1 MAELPVA
8 VPALRVPPAA
18 VRNAAWL
25 LALAVLIV
33 SLAFP
38 GFGLY
43 AVDGTA
49 LVCSVVAAGLSFFT
63 ALLGDPTDGQ
73 VWWGVTVRRLT
84 IVGFAAT
91 LLTVAFTIMVVAGDG
106 ARGLGDGL
114 SRDAVL
120 RGATYEAALARCA
133 GLCLV
138 AAAFTVPRVAMAS
151 RRLVMVAGG
160 VLVSGSFLLAGHA
173 RSHGPAVLVLLC
185 LLAHVVGA
193 SGWAGGL
200 VGLAVGLH
208 RRAIDPARRARML
221 VTFAGL
227 MTGVILMLLAGGI
240 GLAALYLS
248 SWHALVSTAYG
259 QVLIVKVGLVT
270 GMLAVSAS
278 NHYRLVRPAA
288 GGDLSALGALRMNV
302 AVEQIGLVTVLLV
315 TEVLLRQN
323 PIAS

>member
-1 MAELPVA
+1 MAELPLEA
-8 VPALRVPPAA
+8 SALRMPPA
-18 VRNAAWL
+18 VMRNAALL
-25 LALAVLIV
+25 LALALFVV
-33 SLAFP
+33 SVTFP

-49 LVCSVVAAGLSFFT
+49 LICSVAAAGLSFFT
-63 ALLGDPTDGQ
+63 ALLGDPSDGQ
-73 VWWGVTVRRLT
+73 VWWGTVVRRLT

-106 ARGLGDGL
+106 VRGLGDEL

-138 AAAFTVPRVAMAS
+138 AAAFTVPRMAMSS
-151 RRLVMVAGG
+151 RRLVMIAGG

-173 RSHGPAVLVLLC
+173 RSHGPAVVVMLC
-185 LLAHVVGA
+185 LLAHVIGA

-200 VGLAVGLH
+200 VGLGVTLH
-208 RRAIDPARRARML
+208 RRPTDTARRARML

-227 MTGVILMLLAGGI
+227 MTGVIVMLLAGGI
-240 GLAALYLS
+240 GLGVLYLS

-270 GMLAVSAS
+270 GMLIVSAS
-278 NHYRLVRPAA
+278 NHYRVVRPAA
-288 GGDLSALGALRMNV
+288 AGDVSALAALRMNV

>member
-1 MAELPVA
+1 MAGLPIEA
-8 VPALRVPPAA
+8 PALRVPPAA
-18 VRNAAWL
+18 VRNVALL
-25 LALAVLIV
+25 LALGLFIV
-33 SLAFP
+33 ALAFP

-43 AVDGTA
+43 AVDGAA
-49 LVCSVVAAGLSFFT
+49 LFCSIAAAGLSFFT

-73 VWWGVTVRRLT
+73 VWWGTTVRRLT

-106 ARGLGDGL
+106 LRGLGDGL

-138 AAAFTVPRVAMAS
+138 AAAFSVPRIAIAS
-151 RRLVMVAGG
+151 RRLVMIAGG
-160 VLVSGSFLLAGHA
+160 VLISGSFLLAGHA
-173 RSHGPAVLVLLC
+173 RSHGPAVIVLLC
-185 LLAHVVGA
+185 LLAHVIGA

-200 VGLAVGLH
+200 VGLGVTLH
-208 RRAIDPARRARML
+208 RRSTDSARRERML

-227 MTGVILMLLAGGI
+227 MTGVIVMLLAGGI
-240 GLAALYLS
+240 GLGALYLS

-259 QVLIVKVGLVT
+259 QVLIVKVGLVA
-270 GMLAVSAS
+270 GMLVVSAS

-288 GGDLSALGALRMNV
+288 AGDVSALAALRMNV